1 MLITGYLVVEVV
13 DGLISG
19 SLALLAG
26 AGHMLT
32 DSVAIGLA
40 LLAIRISR
48 RPPSI
53 EQAFDFHRT
62 EILAAMLNALSLWL
76 IAALIFFEASRR
88 FDDSVDID
96 GKLMSAVGVVGL
108 GVNLAVAWV
117 LHRSTGESLN
127 VEGAFLHMVA
137 DLLGSV
143 SVIVAGVLVLVFGWY
158 IADSIFGIVIGVL
171 ILTSSLRL
179 LWKVVHVLM
188 EGTPFHLDL
197 HLLCHRLEER
207 C

>member
-1 MLITGYLVVEVV
+1 
-13 DGLISG
+13 
-19 SLALLAG
+19 
-26 AGHMLT
+26 
-32 DSVAIGLA
+32 
-40 LLAIRISR
+40 
-48 RPPSI
+48 
-53 EQAFDFHRT
+53 
-62 EILAAMLNALSLWL
+62 MLNALNRWL
-76 IAALIFFEASRR
+76 IAALIFFEASQR

-96 GKLMSAVGVVGL
+96 GNLMLAVGAVGL

-117 LHRSTGESLN
+117 LHRSAGESLN
-127 VEGAFLHMVA
+127 VEGTFLHIVA